1 MGTSMKSQATY
12 PTTVNEEDIQRY
24 KDQGFLLTRDVLT
37 ASEIEQFG
45 TEVDREVALRTA
57 DDQRTLEQKTTYEQ
71 SFVQCMRL
79 WETATAVKPLT
90 FHQGLAGIAAQ
101 LLGAK
106 KVRLWQDQALY
117 KEPGGKDTEAHQD
130 QTFWPIGDTPL
141 VSAWIPFQKI
151 DDTNGAMAY
160 VPGSHKVGGLK
171 IVDITRSTTP
181 YPILE
186 DTALAGAKPEF
197 VMVDPGSV
205 VWHSGFTV
213 HRAAANISAQ
223 TRRVFTIVYYADGST
238 RTSDRPAFPLDRAGV
253 GVNEPMRGEGLPILW
268 PPLDALPNPPTDS
281 GQMTGPQ
288 YDR

>member
-1 MGTSMKSQATY
+1 MKSQATY

-24 KDQGFLLTRDVLT
+24 RDQGFLLTRDVLT

-151 DDTNGAMAY
+151 DDTNGAMA
-160 VPGSHKVGGLK
+160 
-171 IVDITRSTTP
+171 
-181 YPILE
+181 
-186 DTALAGAKPEF
+186 
-197 VMVDPGSV
+197 
-205 VWHSGFTV
+205 
-213 HRAAANISAQ
+213 
-223 TRRVFTIVYYADGST
+223 
-238 RTSDRPAFPLDRAGV
+238 
-253 GVNEPMRGEGLPILW
+253 
-268 PPLDALPNPPTDS
+268 
-281 GQMTGPQ
+281 
-288 YDR
+288 